1 MQDGLAPVAASSGR
15 HLEYGPSA
23 VDAAARNMGFC
34 GAHPLERKN
43 RLIPRKRI
51 VIIADR
57 LYENGNLG

>member
-1 MQDGLAPVAASSGR
+1 
-15 HLEYGPSA
+15 
-23 VDAAARNMGFC
+23 MGFC